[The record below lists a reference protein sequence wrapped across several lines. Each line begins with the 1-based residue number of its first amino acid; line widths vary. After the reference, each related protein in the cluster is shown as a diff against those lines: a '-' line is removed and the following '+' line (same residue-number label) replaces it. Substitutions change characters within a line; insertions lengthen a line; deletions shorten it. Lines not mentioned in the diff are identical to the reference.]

1 MKKIIIFIS
10 IFLLFTTTT
19 LAYVDFTELGQEG
32 TYAFVDDFSDIKLKK
47 NYAIWETDKELAI
60 VTSDG
65 DIYIYEHALT
75 YYLGCKGEKCKE
87 VVAYKYAKNS
97 KGQYT
102 YQSKSD
108 RYAIRYTSSNS
119 IMQKVWSS
127 TESINYKEIF
137 TNLKTY
143 YSNNPIKESYLNFNM
158 PKKVLPTKFKSKLGT
173 KGDILEDISKG
184 IDGLLGGI
192 GGYFNSLF
200 SWLGDILESIKN
212 IPNAII
218 DGMTSLLQSLF
229 IPSDNFF
236 KDIFTNFQNKFND
249 IFNIK
254 SNFLDFD
261 IRSHSIDDS
270 NFTLVTQW
278 GTFKIIDTSFIDKGI
293 KVVRPYLRGFF
304 GFLIAVY
311 NFNQFASFIGVGSIS
326 STSTLFKED
335 KKK

>member
-1 MKKIIIFIS
+1 MKKLIIFIS
-10 IFLLFTTTT
+10 IFFMFTINIF
-19 LAYVDFTELGQEG
+19 AYVDFGDLGQHG
-32 TYAFVDDFSDIKLKK
+32 TYQFIDDFSDVKLLK
-47 NYAIWETDKELAI
+47 NYVVWETDNELAI

-65 DIYIYEHALT
+65 DIYIYEYALT
-75 YYLGCKGEKCKE
+75 YYLGCRGDKCKDI
-87 VVAYKYAKNS
+87 VVYKYLKNS
-97 KGQYT
+97 QGQYLF
-102 YQSKSD
+102 QSKSD
-108 RYAIRYTSSNS
+108 KYAIRYNMNTNL
-119 IMQKVWSS
+119 MQKVWST
-127 TESINYKEIF
+127 TEKVSYSQIF

-143 YSNNPIKESYLNFNM
+143 YSNNPIKEKYTNFDM
-158 PKKVLPTKFKSKLGT
+158 PKRVLPSKFKSKLVP

-184 IDGLLGGI
+184 LDGLLGGI

-218 DGMTSLLQSLF
+218 DGLTSLLQSLF

-311 NFNQFASFIGVGSIS
+311 NFNQFATFIGVGSIS